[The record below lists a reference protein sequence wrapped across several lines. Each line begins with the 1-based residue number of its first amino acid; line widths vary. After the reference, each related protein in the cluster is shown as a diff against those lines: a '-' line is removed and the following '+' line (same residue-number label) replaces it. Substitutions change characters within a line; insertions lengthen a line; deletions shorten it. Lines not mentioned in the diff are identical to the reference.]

1 MFNLPLQSSNKM
13 TMMMMMIMTTAS
25 VSGTENMDIKFVVES
40 APDPIKQLN
49 HINAL
54 ALDLRPP
61 FLNFE
66 LSKISLAFFLSI
78 MFLEC

>member
-13 TMMMMMIMTTAS
+13 TMTMMMMIMMTAS
-25 VSGTENMDIKFVVES
+25 VLGMENMDIKFVVES

-54 ALDLRPP
+54 TLDLRPL
-61 FLNFE
+61 FKL
-66 LSKISLAFFLSI
+66 
-78 MFLEC
+78 